1 MQTFDFQNF
10 VSALDKAQQAHFEWS
25 RRILR
30 CAVLH
35 TRPQEDMM
43 QENAHNICLF
53 GQFLEQHQIAFYTIN
68 AERAE
73 QLFLVHKQMHDAIR
87 SIAIPIIQGIS
98 GSESDLNKFEAT
110 QEAMLEHL
118 AYFKTNA
125 IHQYTQIDS
134 LTGLPLR
141 QRLTQDFEAKKNR
154 GNWAVGL
161 IFMDVDH
168 FKSINDL
175 YGHSIGDRV
184 LQHLVQQTHSL
195 LNSHQSMYRYG
206 GEEFVVMFSDLGESY
221 DAIELAERIRASLF
235 NTPVEIE
242 NGDTIPISV
251 TIGVAIASK
260 GEPLANLIERA
271 DHAMYLGKKQ
281 GRNRVTHLE
290 NLN

>member
-10 VSALDKAQQAHFEWS
+10 VSALDTAQQAHFEWS
-25 RRILR
+25 QRILR

-43 QENAHNICLF
+43 RTNAHHICLF
-53 GQFLEQHQIAFYTIN
+53 GQFLDQHKIAFYTIN
-68 AERAE
+68 TDRAE

-87 SIAIPIIQGIS
+87 SIAIPISKGKP
-98 GSESDLNKFEAT
+98 GNKVDLDEFETSQA
-110 QEAMLEHL
+110 AMLDHL

-161 IFMDVDH
+161 MFMDVDH
-168 FKSINDL
+168 FKAINDL
-175 YGHSIGDRV
+175 YGHSMGDRV
-184 LQHLVQQTHSL
+184 LQHLVKQTHSL
-195 LNSHQSMYRYG
+195 LEPHQSMYRYG
-206 GEEFVVMFSDLGESY
+206 GEEFVVVSNDLVESY
-221 DAIELAERIRASLF
+221 DALELAEQIRASLF

-251 TIGVAIASK
+251 TIGVAIASE

-281 GRNRVTHLE
+281 GRNRVIHLE

>member
-10 VSALDKAQQAHFEWS
+10 VSALDTAQQAHFQWS

-43 QENAHNICLF
+43 RENAHHICLF

-87 SIAIPIIQGIS
+87 TIAIPISQGLP
-98 GSESDLNKFEAT
+98 GNEADLNEFETA
-110 QEAMLEHL
+110 QEAMLDHL
-118 AYFKTNA
+118 AFFKTNA

-141 QRLTQDFEAKKNR
+141 QRLTQDYDAKR
-154 GNWAVGL
+154 DCCQGDVGL
-161 IFMDVDH
+161 MFIDVDH
-168 FKSINDL
+168 FKSINDS
-175 YGHSIGDRV
+175 YGHNIGDQV
-184 LQHLVQQTHSL
+184 LQHLVKQTYSQL
-195 LNSHQSMYRYG
+195 DSHQSMYRYG
-206 GEEFVVMFSDLGESY
+206 GEEFVVMTCNLNKPHGVL
-221 DAIELAERIRASLF
+221 ALAEQIRTSLF
-235 NTPVEIE
+235 DTPIQID
-242 NGDTIPISV
+242 NGGVIQISV
-251 TIGVAIASK
+251 TIGIAMASG

-281 GRNRVTHLE
+281 GRNRVIHLE
-290 NLN
+290 R